1 MNYDVKLALIQ
12 SIGDLKYQMLML
24 GTELDLIDCI
34 AETERYFE
42 LNSRI
47 QHIDTAVKILE
58 KVSD

>member
-47 QHIDTAVKILE
+47 QHIDKAVKILE